1 MHSRIFQLS
10 EVPVDKEDYI
20 TEDEFIDGFVG
31 MIADYVSSDT
41 DRREDIQW
49 LCSALKEYGII
60 YDENEE
66 SIIFLEGFKKKYFK
80 ERFEKLRTTLQNMSL
95 EEFSSDSLAA
105 FELASLI
112 ENRFSFYV
120 YYEYT
125 WQSLDNFVRSELK
138 EGQKYYIGGTLDYHC

>member
-10 EVPVDKEDYI
+10 EVPVNKEDYI

-49 LCSALKEYGII
+49 LCSVLKEYGII

-120 YYEYT
+120 YSEYT